1 MSDTQKSQDALCVRM
16 VSKLRERLRTAT
28 LGALA
33 LISAPVAASASCD
46 VPIER
51 LDPFVTANGRLPIVD
66 RIVGDAPS
74 DLHAM
79 GIDVGGAYISEP
91 FYNWGAFDEGGEYQG
106 ILDIYVSADM
116 ERLGLWDGLC
126 FFANGFQI
134 HGYSITAAN
143 IGGLMPVTS
152 FEAVPATR
160 LFQLWFEQYL
170 FNETVSVRF
179 GQLAADE
186 EFFLSDG
193 TGYLINGTWG
203 WASKAAENT
212 RGGGPAYPLATPGVR
227 VAVTPTEQT
236 HLMVGVFNG
245 DPAPDCNKDGGNPQ
259 RCNPDGLDWGLRDR
273 PLLMVEA
280 AYSYA
285 LRGGE
290 LPGTL
295 KFGVWNHFGTFEN
308 NRIDVGGELIAI
320 TKNRGKPVEGNY
332 AVYAVLDQ
340 QIWAAPGAEEG
351 QGIGFFTRFGG
362 APEDRNLIDFYFDV
376 GLTFTGM
383 IPGRPDDALAIG
395 YAYTGISDE
404 VQAFNRDA
412 GEPIGSGHEALIE
425 VAYTMKVMD
434 GWTLQPDFQYIFHPS
449 GGTEADDAQVVGV
462 RNTLAF

>member
-1 MSDTQKSQDALCVRM
+1 
-16 VSKLRERLRTAT
+16 
-28 LGALA
+28 
-33 LISAPVAASASCD
+33 

-91 FYNWGAFDEGGEYQG
+91 FYNWGGFDEGGEYQG

-134 HGYSITAAN
+134 HGNSITAAN

-203 WASKAAENT
+203 WASKAAENA

-227 VAVTPTEQT
+227 VAVRPTEQT

-295 KFGVWNHFGTFEN
+295 KFGVWSHFGTFEN

-320 TKNRGKPVEGNY
+320 TNNRGKPIAGNCALY
-332 AVYAVLDQ
+332 TVLDQ
-340 QIWAAPGAEEG
+340 LIWAAPGAAEG
-351 QGIGFFTRFGG
+351 QGIGFFTRFAG

-376 GLTFTGM
+376 GLIFTGM

-395 YAYTGISDE
+395 YAYTGISDD

-412 GEPIGSGHEALIE
+412 GEPIGAGYEALIE
-425 VAYTMKVMD
+425 VAYTMKVLD
-434 GWTLQPDFQYIFHPS
+434 GWTLQPDFQYIFPPS
-449 GGTEADDAQVVGV
+449 GGTEADDAQVVGF
-462 RNTLAF
+462 RNTLSF